1 MSEFP
6 SIHQDDLIQVQNK
19 SGIRVLKIN
28 QSSVDQRL
36 TSEILDNIVK
46 RKTNEKYQDCA

>member
-1 MSEFP
+1 MTEFP

-28 QSSVDQRL
+28 ESSVDQRNL
-36 TSEILDNIVK
+36 TEIRANIVT
-46 RKTNEKYQDCA
+46 RKSNEKA